1 MEASSLNYRENL
13 RNQIEEAYCKVVYT
27 YTAHINQAKR
37 IQTVQRRLKWIE
49 IICSALPT
57 CSFLII
63 IAGAS
68 PAWSFVASITVH

>member
-1 MEASSLNYRENL
+1 MEASSPNYRENL

-27 YTAHINQAKR
+27 YATHINQVKR
-37 IQTVQRRLKWIE
+37 MQTVQRWLKRIE

-57 CSFLII
+57 CSFLVI

-68 PAWSFVASITVH
+68 SAWSFMASIS